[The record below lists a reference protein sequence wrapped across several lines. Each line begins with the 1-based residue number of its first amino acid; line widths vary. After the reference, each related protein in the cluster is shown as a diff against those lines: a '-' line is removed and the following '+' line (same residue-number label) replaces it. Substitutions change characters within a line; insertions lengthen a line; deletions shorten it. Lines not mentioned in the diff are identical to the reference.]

1 MSKLS
6 WRGGRRLGLVAA
18 VFILGCEEP
27 ETAPAFQVVPITQRD
42 IVVSASAA
50 GSVEPIQT
58 VEVKSK
64 ASGEIT
70 EVAVE
75 VGDNVERGDL
85 LVRVDQRIPGNAV
98 VQAEADLEVARAEL
112 SNAESQ
118 LRRSEQLYET
128 QAITEQE
135 FETARLAHASARA
148 RLVRAER
155 TLEDARIAFEDTEVR
170 AASRG
175 TILTRQVEVGT
186 VIQSASSGVGGGAVL
201 LTMANLET
209 VQVRTLVDET
219 DIGKIRP
226 GLATTIRVDA
236 YPNQPFRGEVLKI
249 EPQSLVEQNVT
260 MFPVLIRIPNE
271 GARLRPGMNAEV
283 EISIGR
289 RENVTAVPN
298 SALRTRSDV
307 ASAAQVLGLDME
319 LVREQLATVSAEMPG
334 NGGGMR
340 AELTF
345 RGEPVSVPEGASL
358 EEVRALIAKAEGGG
372 REVFQSLTAAERGLL
387 RQLRENAGAPGVG
400 ATASQTANGF
410 AFGGDYIVFAVRDG
424 VPTAVPIRTGLTDL
438 DYSEV
443 LEGLAVNDTVLVL
456 PSAGLIQEQQERAER
471 AQQRNQ
477 LPISRQ

>member
-1 MSKLS
+1 VVLMILACDQPE
-6 WRGGRRLGLVAA
+6 AA
-18 VFILGCEEP
+18 P
-27 ETAPAFQVVPITQRD
+27 TYQVVAITERD
-42 IVVSASAA
+42 IVVTASAA

-85 LVRVDQRIPGNAV
+85 LVRVDQRIPRNAV

-118 LRRSEQLYET
+118 LNRSQQLFET

-170 AASRG
+170 AASSG
-175 TILTRQVEVGT
+175 TILSRQVEVGT
-186 VIQSASSGVGGGAVL
+186 VIQSASSGVGGGAIL

-219 DIGKIRP
+219 DIGKISA
-226 GLATTIRVDA
+226 GLPTAIRVDA
-236 YPNQPFRGEVLKI
+236 YPNQPFQGEVLKI

-260 MFPVLIRIPNE
+260 MFPVLIRIPNV

-289 RENVTAVPN
+289 REGVPAVPN

-307 ASAAQVLGLDME
+307 GSAAQVLGLPVE
-319 LVREQLATVSAEMPG
+319 TVQAQLASASNEMPG
-334 NGGGMR
+334 NG
-340 AELTF
+340 AATPELTF
-345 RGEPVSVPEGASL
+345 RGEPVTVPQGATL
-358 EEVRALIAKAEGGG
+358 EDVRALIAKVEGGG
-372 REVFQSLTAAERGLL
+372 REVFQSLSAEERTLL
-387 RQLRENAGAPGVG
+387 RQLRENAGVGGGAASRPQGGPGF
-400 ATASQTANGF
+400 S
-410 AFGGDYIVFAVRDG
+410 FGGDYVVFAMRNG
-424 VPTAVPIRTGLTDL
+424 TPTAIPIRTGLTDL

-443 LEGLAVNDTVLVL
+443 LDGLVPGDTVLVL